1 MRLIELSRTMRC
13 MKTIKAQNQNLKLRI
28 LAAAGLLMASASHA
42 ADGSLPYPQTSS
54 ASGYVASQSYSSSQ
68 WRAKYCQKGFNL
80 TCFNHLVF
88 KSAANYQVSQN
99 RDLGIKMAL
108 GSVNAVVNERL
119 KNSQTELS
127 SGEKKEIKM
136 LLNKIYS
143 EQEKLRNQARGSNLA
158 WDDEQ
163 SVKTMFTIF
172 GAIPATQMTSSIT
185 KEILARVDETFHPTL
200 QLMAQD
206 KYTAAYMQVEAMG
219 DVFGDLQ
226 LNTKRMAGLSAAVD
240 PFLVSW
246 MGITTQQEG
255 AKILENN
262 PLLESL
268 FVAKSNRELMIRIY
282 EEIKDGQV
290 LTEEGLQ
297 KILAEFQGEQ
307 SDVSAAIAAAP
318 EVSPESV
325 EYKERLEA
333 LTNYE
338 NSLRL
343 VSSLGS
349 LLPEGALKNFTVKS
363 VALANVATS
372 VYRAFLD
379 PDKLGRMVMTAN
391 VVDAASAALRLFFN
405 SGPDAN
411 TLILEEIGNLRRD
424 IVALHQSMAEGFNQT
439 FFRLDAIY
447 GRMTEGFDLVLKGQE
462 EHGMLLRNLQL
473 DLDQLKR
480 NLAHLDV
487 SMLNYFEASSR
498 RLSALLNVRCFD
510 QNKFFNSGSLS
521 AQDFMD
527 CGGKFIKEGVE
538 FSRDAIATQVS
549 QADFEALQE
558 RPELVKSAQIQ
569 TQRRYD
575 LLSVADELSGRDP
588 LSQLNYMGASL
599 QLHAGLSLFPHDGQ
613 SLKSVPSVHQWILG
627 ANAFMTLVDENYQH
641 KRLLRKSSVE
651 VLLQSGVEIQSFVKK
666 LRGENTRKSLEVV
679 LGNSQKSFL
688 EALKA
693 LQLEYN
699 QVSGTEN
706 FDSVFWG
713 PMPQQGALKPADYSG
728 SIPAS
733 LTGAVSDLPATY
745 PMDKFPE
752 LGRLALQL
760 GVAGLEV
767 ESQVVGHPTLLYKA
781 IRRVQTS
788 TRTRGGRGPLC
799 GMDCPSTTITS
810 GRLEADVEIQTQFKV
825 GGHLAMTCRFLN
837 PASLWIGDYMTE
849 QHDYEGGARTVREH
863 RRTFGDVIKQVWE
876 DGAYNVRHSM
886 SCRSEAIE
894 ATPLLAQTMEAWK
907 LRQKNFKKMLLLLVS
922 KKSLGEGLNAQMRA
936 PMENFVKATREL
948 ASVHKLLESLV
959 SVAFV
964 QGGRDAVSIREKFLL
979 GELSLAPPQMAEWL
993 NSNLENA
1000 SSPVLS
1006 FETSFKEQNNKL
1018 LQEWT
1023 QGSAVM
1029 NKSGCTLPELDL
1041 MVERLRMRAA
1051 SL

>member
-1 MRLIELSRTMRC
+1 MRC
-13 MKTIKAQNQNLKLRI
+13 MKTNKAQNQNFKLRI
-28 LAAAGLLMASASHA
+28 LAATGLLMAIASHA

-54 ASGYVASQSYSSSQ
+54 ASGYAASQSYSSSQ
-68 WRAKYCQKGFNL
+68 WRTKYCQKGFNL

-127 SGEKKEIKM
+127 SSEKKEIKA

-163 SVKTMFTIF
+163 SVKTMFAIF

-206 KYTAAYMQVEAMG
+206 KYMAAYMQVEAMG

-226 LNTKRMAGLSAAVD
+226 LNTKRMNGLSSAVD
-240 PFLVSW
+240 PFLVTW

-255 AKILENN
+255 SKILENN

-307 SDVSAAIAAAP
+307 ADVSAAIASAP
-318 EVSPESV
+318 EVAPDSE
-325 EYKERLEA
+325 EYKKRLEA

-411 TLILEEIGNLRRD
+411 TLILEELGNLRRD

-447 GRMTEGFDLVLKGQE
+447 GRMTEGFDLVLRGQE
-462 EHGMLLRNLQL
+462 EQGMLLRNLQL

-480 NLAHLDV
+480 NLAHLDA
-487 SMLNYFEASSR
+487 SMLSYFEASSR

-510 QNKFFNSGSLS
+510 QSKFFNSAALS

-538 FSRDAIATQVS
+538 FSRDAIATQMS
-549 QADFEALQE
+549 PADFQALQE
-558 RPELVKSAQIQ
+558 RPELLKSAQIQ
-569 TQRRYD
+569 SQRRYD
-575 LLSVADELSGRDP
+575 LVSVMDELNGRDP
-588 LSQLNYMGASL
+588 LSQLNYIGASL

-613 SLKSVPSVHQWILG
+613 SLRSVPSVHQWILG

-651 VLLQSGVEIQSFVKK
+651 VLLHGGLEIQSFIQK
-666 LRGENTRKSLEVV
+666 LRGELTRKSLEVV
-679 LGNSQKSFL
+679 LENSQKRFL

-693 LQLEYN
+693 LQFEYN
-699 QVSGTEN
+699 QVSGIEN

-713 PMPQQGALKPADYSG
+713 PMPQQGAVKPADYSG
-728 SIPAS
+728 SIPTAI
-733 LTGAVSDLPATY
+733 TGAVADLPATY
-745 PMDKFPE
+745 PMEHLPE
-752 LGRLALQL
+752 LARLALQL
-760 GVAGLEV
+760 GVAGFEV
-767 ESQVVGHPTLLYKA
+767 ESKVVGHPSVLFKA
-781 IRRVQTS
+781 IRRIETNVHS
-788 TRTRGGRGPLC
+788 RRIRSREC
-799 GMDCPSTTITS
+799 GIDCSSTTVRS

-825 GGHLAMTCRFLN
+825 GGHLAMTCRFSN
-837 PASLWIGDYMTE
+837 HAPLWIGDYTTE
-849 QHDYEGGARTVREH
+849 QHDYEGSARTVREH

-876 DGAYNVRHSM
+876 DANYNVRYRM
-886 SCRSEAIE
+886 SCRREAIE
-894 ATPLLAQTMEAWK
+894 ATPLLAQTMDAWK
-907 LRQKNFKKMLLLLVS
+907 LRQKNFKKMLVLLLS
-922 KKSLGEGLNAQMRA
+922 KKSLGEGLNAQLRV
-936 PMENFVKATREL
+936 PMENFVKVTREL
-948 ASVHKLLESLV
+948 ASVHKLMESLI

-979 GELSLAPPQMAEWL
+979 GELSLTPPQMAEWL

-1000 SSPVLS
+1000 SSPVMS
-1006 FETSFKEQNNKL
+1006 FETTFKEQNNKL
-1018 LQEWT
+1018 LEEWNL
-1023 QGSAVM
+1023 GSAAM
-1029 NKSGCTLPELDL
+1029 SKSRGTLPELDL
-1041 MVERLRMRAA
+1041 MVERLRMRSA

>member
-1 MRLIELSRTMRC
+1 M
-13 MKTIKAQNQNLKLRI
+13 
-28 LAAAGLLMASASHA
+28 
-42 ADGSLPYPQTSS
+42 
-54 ASGYVASQSYSSSQ
+54 
-68 WRAKYCQKGFNL
+68 

-119 KNSQTELS
+119 KNGQTELS
-127 SGEKKEIKM
+127 SSEKKEIKS

-143 EQEKLRNQARGSNLA
+143 EQEKLRSQARGNNLA

-163 SVKTMFTIF
+163 SVKSMFAIF
-172 GAIPATQMTSSIT
+172 GAIPATQMTAGIT
-185 KEILARVDETFHPTL
+185 KEVLARVDETFHPTL

-206 KYTAAYMQVEAMG
+206 KYMAAYMQVEAMG

-226 LNTKRMAGLSAAVD
+226 LNTKQMNGLSAAVD

-246 MGITTQQEG
+246 MGITTQQDG

-297 KILAEFQGEQ
+297 KILAEFQNEQ
-307 SDVSAAIAAAP
+307 TEVSAAIAAAP
-318 EVSPESV
+318 EVSAESAD
-325 EYKERLEA
+325 YKRRLEA

-411 TLILEEIGNLRRD
+411 TLILEELGNLRRD
-424 IVALHQSMAEGFNQT
+424 IVALHQSMAHGFNQT

-447 GRMTEGFDLVLKGQE
+447 GRMTEGFDLVLRGQE
-462 EHGMLLRNLQL
+462 EQGMLLRNLQL

-480 NLAHLDV
+480 NLAHLDA

-510 QNKFFNSGSLS
+510 QSKFFNSAALS

-538 FSRDAIATQVS
+538 FSRDAIATQLS
-549 QADFEALQE
+549 PADFQALQE
-558 RPELVKSAQIQ
+558 RPELLKSGQIQ
-569 TQRRYD
+569 SQRRYD
-575 LLSVADELSGRDP
+575 LLSVMDELSGRDP
-588 LSQLNYMGASL
+588 LSQLNYIGASM

-627 ANAFMTLVDENYQH
+627 TNAFLTLVDENYQH

-651 VLLQSGVEIQSFVKK
+651 VLLQGGVEIQNFIQK
-666 LRGENTRKSLEVV
+666 LRGEHARKSLEVV
-679 LGNSQKSFL
+679 LASSQKSFID
-688 EALKA
+688 ALKA

-699 QVSGTEN
+699 QVSGIEN
-706 FDSVFWG
+706 FDSVFWA
-713 PMPQQGALKPADYSG
+713 PMPQQGAVKPASYSG
-728 SIPAS
+728 SIPAAI
-733 LTGAVSDLPATY
+733 TGAASDLPATY
-745 PMDKFPE
+745 PMDQFPE

-767 ESQVVGHPTLLYKA
+767 ESKVVGHPSVLYKA
-781 IRRVQTS
+781 IRRMETNVHERRS
-788 TRTRGGRGPLC
+788 RGREC
-799 GMDCPSTTITS
+799 GMDCSSTTVRS

-825 GGHLAMTCRFLN
+825 GGHLAMTCRFSN
-837 PASLWIGDYMTE
+837 HAPLWIGDYTTE
-849 QHDYEGGARTVREH
+849 QHDYEGSARTVREH

-876 DGAYNVRHSM
+876 DANYNVRYRM
-886 SCRSEAIE
+886 SCRREAIE
-894 ATPLLAQTMEAWK
+894 ATPLLVQTMDAWK
-907 LRQKNFKKMLLLLVS
+907 LRQKNFKKMLQTLLS
-922 KKSLGEGLNAQMRA
+922 RKALGEGLSPQLRA
-936 PMENFVKATREL
+936 SMENFVKATRDL
-948 ASVHKLLESLV
+948 ASVHKLIESLV
-959 SVAFV
+959 SVAFI
-964 QGGRDAVSIREKFLL
+964 QSGRDVVSLREKFFS
-979 GELSLAPPQMAEWL
+979 GELSATPTQLAQWTS
-993 NSNLENA
+993 SNLENA
-1000 SSPVLS
+1000 ESPTLS
-1006 FETSFKEQNNKL
+1006 FENTFKEQNGKL
-1018 LQEWT
+1018 FEEWNR
-1023 QGSAVM
+1023 GSFVLK
-1029 NKSGCTLPELDL
+1029 KSGGTLPELDL

-1051 SL
+1051 TL